1 MEQDCSIIENALCH
15 SFVLFHRLLAEGICH
30 EKNIPSISSINRII
44 RDKAILQR
52 RSLDSL
58 SGISMCDSSDQE
70 EVSISKVTKFLYLE
84 HTPVIQ
90 RQQTWL
96 RTTVIDEINMSK
108 NGVNTRGS
116 LFKTLL
122 V

>member
-1 MEQDCSIIENALCH
+1 MNIGDIFSSIILY
-15 SFVLFHRLLAEGICH
+15 RLLAEGICH

-70 EVSISKVTKFLYLE
+70 EVLYFFIRRTDKFGD
-84 HTPVIQ
+84 I
-90 RQQTWL
+90 W
-96 RTTVIDEINMSK
+96 
-108 NGVNTRGS
+108 
-116 LFKTLL
+116 
-122 V
+122 